1 MNNQKI
7 ELTKESDYL
16 ICKLYK
22 EYLQRRM
29 EKIPKT
35 EAKCFGS
42 SAKIRSELMP
52 DALYEDVDETCRE
65 LERAGLLK
73 CQKSDFD
80 VLDSEFTDKAII
92 YMENRFSNNLK
103 EIADNLSRI
112 KQFINPFS

>member
-29 EKIPKT
+29 EKMPKT

-42 SAKIRSELMP
+42 SAEIHSELMP

-65 LERAGLLK
+65 LERAGLLD
-73 CQKSDFD
+73 CSGSDFE
-80 VLDSEFTDKAII
+80 VVKAIFTDQAII
-92 YMENRFSNNLK
+92 YMENRFKNSVKDVTDYLIK
-103 EIADNLSRI
+103 I
-112 KQFINPFS
+112 KQLIISFL